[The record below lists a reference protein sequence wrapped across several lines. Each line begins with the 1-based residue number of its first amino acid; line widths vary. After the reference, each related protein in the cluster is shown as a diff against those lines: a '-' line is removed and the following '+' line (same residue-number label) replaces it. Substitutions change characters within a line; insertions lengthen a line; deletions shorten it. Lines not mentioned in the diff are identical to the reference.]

1 MIFYYT
7 TSSIS
12 WRAIIR
18 NIRLQE
24 SEDKCENILGV
35 IFQRDLKWNKQVL
48 AVCAKLKQRLGGLS
62 KIRHVANTR
71 TKKLVADGIFTSILT
86 FCIPVWGG
94 MDQNSLR
101 RLQILQNTAA
111 QHVLNLPRRSNRNMM
126 FDKLEWLSVKQLE
139 FFHTVMTIYKMK
151 QFNEPEYFVDK
162 IQNVNRNGNIIL
174 NNCRLSLFRKSFSFR
189 GLEYW
194 NSLPSELRS
203 ISGISNFKKELK
215 NWVMLNVQR
224 FHDN

>member
-71 TKKLVADGIFTSILT
+71 TKKLVADGIFRSILT
-86 FCIPVWGG
+86 YCIPVWGG
-94 MDQNSLR
+94 MDQNSLIPY
-101 RLQILQNTAA
+101 Q
-111 QHVLNLPRRSNRNMM
+111 VNLEVFQESATSRMSWRSGWCKM
-126 FDKLEWLSVKQLE
+126 FSAFMITNLIHPLFSFLFQV
-139 FFHTVMTIYKMK
+139 
-151 QFNEPEYFVDK
+151 
-162 IQNVNRNGNIIL
+162 
-174 NNCRLSLFRKSFSFR
+174 CRWSAVIFYIFLFSLFSFFAYAK
-189 GLEYW
+189 GL
-194 NSLPSELRS
+194 
-203 ISGISNFKKELK
+203 
-215 NWVMLNVQR
+215 
-224 FHDN
+224 